1 MTAQD
6 AAKRIVGRNN
16 LDRDNLKK
24 IKSSIFSSVVNSKYE
39 IMEDVERHKL
49 FKTVRSKL

>member
-16 LDRDNLKK
+16 LDRENLKK
-24 IKSSIFSSVVNSKYE
+24 IKSNIFDTVVNAKYE
-39 IMEDVERHKL
+39 ITQDVDIGKL
-49 FKTVRSKL
+49 LESFQSKL